1 MESSI
6 KESIKKYKEGNDRER
21 MLSEIISKM
30 TPIINKYARR
40 LYYLEYEDMKQELL
54 IAIIEAVMRIE
65 TYDKEGQ
72 CINYLVSAVKMRY
85 WELCR
90 KSTNNQDSYA
100 NVELLYEYP
109 DKKVK
114 DQFEEIEF
122 ANSHFLR
129 PAGPHFPAS
138 QGHIKRPVLEI
149 GRAERGLRPANQ
161 YRALSQKAMLSQSV
175 R

>member
-1 MESSI
+1 MPKVTTKYLTDRKDFILECTNEVL
-6 KESIKKYKEGNDRER
+6 KEKPLYQITMRDIIKKAGFSQGAIYRY
-21 MLSEIISKM
+21 
-30 TPIINKYARR
+30 YA
-40 LYYLEYEDMKQELL
+40 
-54 IAIIEAVMRIE
+54 
-65 TYDKEGQ
+65 
-72 CINYLVSAVKMRY
+72 
-85 WELCR
+85 
-90 KSTNNQDSYA
+90 
-100 NVELLYEYP
+100 
-109 DKKVK
+109 
-114 DQFEEIEF
+114 

>member
-1 MESSI
+1 MKLTDVKTILDSNRKVS
-6 KESIKKYKEGNDRER
+6 
-21 MLSEIISKM
+21 
-30 TPIINKYARR
+30 NKNRKICNQ
-40 LYYLEYEDMKQELL
+40 LCLL
-54 IAIIEAVMRIE
+54 
-65 TYDKEGQ
+65 
-72 CINYLVSAVKMRY
+72 
-85 WELCR
+85 
-90 KSTNNQDSYA
+90 
-100 NVELLYEYP
+100 
-109 DKKVK
+109 
-114 DQFEEIEF
+114 

>member
-1 MESSI
+1 
-6 KESIKKYKEGNDRER
+6 
-21 MLSEIISKM
+21 
-30 TPIINKYARR
+30 
-40 LYYLEYEDMKQELL
+40 MKQKRKIWSRLL
-54 IAIIEAVMRIE
+54 AAAVVLTLSIAPSLSSATVYADEKTEDIVSQTQEDQQE
-65 TYDKEGQ
+65 T
-72 CINYLVSAVKMRY
+72 
-85 WELCR
+85 
-90 KSTNNQDSYA
+90 
-100 NVELLYEYP
+100 
-109 DKKVK
+109 
-114 DQFEEIEF
+114 EEP

>member
-1 MESSI
+1 MDKI
-6 KESIKKYKEGNDRER
+6 KQLI
-21 MLSEIISKM
+21 L
-30 TPIINKYARR
+30 R
-40 LYYLEYEDMKQELL
+40 LG
-54 IAIIEAVMRIE
+54 IR
-65 TYDKEGQ
+65 
-72 CINYLVSAVKMRY
+72 S
-85 WELCR
+85 
-90 KSTNNQDSYA
+90 
-100 NVELLYEYP
+100 
-109 DKKVK
+109 
-114 DQFEEIEF
+114 

>member
-1 MESSI
+1 M
-6 KESIKKYKEGNDRER
+6 YLFR
-21 MLSEIISKM
+21 
-30 TPIINKYARR
+30 TPEQIR
-40 LYYLEYEDMKQELL
+40 
-54 IAIIEAVMRIE
+54 
-65 TYDKEGQ
+65 
-72 CINYLVSAVKMRY
+72 
-85 WELCR
+85 R
-90 KSTNNQDSYA
+90 KSMKIAFGDGACYCKFNAFVRT
-100 NVELLYEYP
+100 V
-109 DKKVK
+109 
-114 DQFEEIEF
+114 

>member
-1 MESSI
+1 MIQRTVVNSIGVPNLIYYKRIININCLCMKVNFSDDTFNGIIFNCDNNICIFDGKNDLTCFIRKNIVDLSGKFSIQLFSSTDLKISRSATFNPSLILTIYSSI
-6 KESIKKYKEGNDRER
+6 L
-21 MLSEIISKM
+21 LSPMCFSKF
-30 TPIINKYARR
+30 
-40 LYYLEYEDMKQELL
+40 
-54 IAIIEAVMRIE
+54 
-65 TYDKEGQ
+65 
-72 CINYLVSAVKMRY
+72 S
-85 WELCR
+85 
-90 KSTNNQDSYA
+90 SYC
-100 NVELLYEYP
+100 
-109 DKKVK
+109 
-114 DQFEEIEF
+114 